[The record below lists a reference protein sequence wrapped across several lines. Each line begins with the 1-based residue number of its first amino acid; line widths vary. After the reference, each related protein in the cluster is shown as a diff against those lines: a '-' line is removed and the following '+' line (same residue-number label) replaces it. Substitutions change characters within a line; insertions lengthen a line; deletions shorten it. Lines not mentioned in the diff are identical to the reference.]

1 MKQNNMKTYY
11 DFWAKRLVKDALR
24 YIKLILGIGLSVSFF
39 VSLNFPIA
47 IMFGAWV
54 LVDTLKDR
62 E

>member
-1 MKQNNMKTYY
+1 MNNYY
-11 DFWAKRLVKDALR
+11 NFWSKRFVKDGFR
-24 YIKLILGIGLSVSFF
+24 YIKLVLGIGLSVSFF

>member
-1 MKQNNMKTYY
+1 MNNSYFN
-11 DFWAKRLVKDALR
+11 FWAKRIIKDSLR
-24 YIKLILGIGLSVSFF
+24 YIKLILGIGLSVSFY

-47 IMFGAWV
+47 IMFMAWV